1 MLRNLRS
8 SQKTGFLIKSEYYMK
23 LLRLWGGDELSE
35 KNFEF
40 KWNIFLYLLKNNLLA
55 NSCKS
60 IFYVSFQNIYQ
71 KKQFLHKHQ
80 CLLVNKIFRVF
91 LDWFFMFN
99 LYNFIFKNQSGKW
112 LVSTSYGLIIELSR
126 NGKLLKYKIILS
138 QHTNYLHQCLV
149 CLKFWHLYCCLI
161 YFFPAIFQFYRS
173 GPARLP
179 SWLWIINAASVPC
192 DQKRSG
198 KWNLLFLKVVPPNSL
213 PFNLGSPLSII
224 SSLFSQLYLSL
235 NAILHKMLK
244 LVLLNFKTIFLR
256 MHFSFVAAFFS
267 LVLVICILNS
277 FVIF

>member
-1 MLRNLRS
+1 M
-8 SQKTGFLIKSEYYMK
+8 
-23 LLRLWGGDELSE
+23 
-35 KNFEF
+35 
-40 KWNIFLYLLKNNLLA
+40 A

-71 KKQFLHKHQ
+71 KKQFWHKHQ

-99 LYNFIFKNQSGKW
+99 LYNFILKNQSGKW
-112 LVSTSYGLIIELSR
+112 LVSTSYGLIIE
-126 NGKLLKYKIILS
+126 
-138 QHTNYLHQCLV
+138 
-149 CLKFWHLYCCLI
+149 
-161 YFFPAIFQFYRS
+161 
-173 GPARLP
+173 RLP
-179 SWLWIINAASVPC
+179 SWLGIINAASVPC

-198 KWNLLFLKVVPPNSL
+198 KWNLLLLKVVPPNSL
-213 PFNLGSPLSII
+213 PFNLGSLLSII

-256 MHFSFVAAFFS
+256 MHFSFVAAFSS

-277 FVIF
+277 LMIF

>member
-126 NGKLLKYKIILS
+126 NGKLLKYILS

-149 CLKFWHLYCCLI
+149 Y
-161 YFFPAIFQFYRS
+161 
-173 GPARLP
+173 
-179 SWLWIINAASVPC
+179 
-192 DQKRSG
+192 
-198 KWNLLFLKVVPPNSL
+198 
-213 PFNLGSPLSII
+213 
-224 SSLFSQLYLSL
+224 
-235 NAILHKMLK
+235 
-244 LVLLNFKTIFLR
+244 LNFDIFTAALFIFFLR
-256 MHFSFVAAFFS
+256 YFNFIEVGQRANQAGWGS
-267 LVLVICILNS
+267 
-277 FVIF
+277 